1 LSILYVKISLKFKI
15 FEIKIIKGEIMSKI
29 GVAVC
34 GNSGIDYMVHDK
46 EIRKFRSL
54 LLIENK
60 EYEDFVDINADD
72 FYAQLKQNPD
82 LDIHTAQTSTGY
94 LVDMY
99 NEMHSAGYD
108 ELIIIT
114 ISKEL
119 SGTYQNAVLAAGMVD
134 IKIHVFDSTSLSYVE
149 ALMAITAKKMADQ
162 GKTVKEILDEITFI
176 RDHNHIIVAV
186 DTLKYLV
193 KNGRLSNASGL
204 LGSLLK
210 IKPLLEVSKAGKVE
224 TLTKIRTTAKA
235 REEMK
240 RIFLAEVKGKKIV
253 PFIVYTNNMQEMFDI
268 KDEYEAEGLEDMLLI
283 PLTPVVGCHAGP
295 GTMGVGYIERRH

>member
-1 LSILYVKISLKFKI
+1 
-15 FEIKIIKGEIMSKI
+15 MSKI

-34 GNSGIDYMVHDK
+34 GNSGIDYLVHDK
-46 EIRKFRSL
+46 GIRKFRSL
-54 LLIENK
+54 LVIANK
-60 EYEDFVDINADD
+60 EFEDFVDISADD
-72 FYAQLKQNPD
+72 FYAQLDTNPD

-94 LVDMY
+94 LVELY

-119 SGTYQNAVLAAGMVD
+119 SGTYQNAILAAGMVD
-134 IKIHVFDSTSLSYVE
+134 FKVHVFDSLSLSYVE
-149 ALMAITAKKMADQ
+149 ALMAMTAKKMADQ
-162 GKTVKEILDEITFI
+162 GKTVEEILEELTYI
-176 RDHNHIIVAV
+176 RDHNHIYVAV

-210 IKPLLEVSKAGKVE
+210 IKPLLEISKSGKVE
-224 TLTKIRTTAKA
+224 TITKIRTTKKA

-240 RIFLAEVKGKKIV
+240 HRFMAEVKGKEVI
-253 PFIVYTNNMQEMFDI
+253 PSIVYTNNMQEMFQV
-268 KDEYEAEGLEDMLLI
+268 KDEYEEEGMDDVLLI

-295 GTMGVGYIERRH
+295 GTMGVGYIEKRK